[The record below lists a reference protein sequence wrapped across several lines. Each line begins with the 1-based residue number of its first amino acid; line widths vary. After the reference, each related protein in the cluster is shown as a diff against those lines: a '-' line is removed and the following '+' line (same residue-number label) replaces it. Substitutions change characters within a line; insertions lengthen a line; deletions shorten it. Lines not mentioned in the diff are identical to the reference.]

1 MSPNRGPAAS
11 ATTGRSRR
19 RLLVAAGAAAAGSL
33 AGCSV
38 IAPADGPEGEGDT
51 IEVVVHN
58 RTDDPARVGVR
69 VEDDEGA
76 ALVSRVYSLDPGRLD
91 ESAGIDATPA
101 TIRAFTPD
109 GTAAVWS
116 YAPDLNQDCEGEDIG
131 ITLTED
137 EGFESWYGC

>member
-11 ATTGRSRR
+11 AIAGRSRR
-19 RLLVAAGAAAAGSL
+19 RFLAAVGAAAAGSI

-51 IEVVVHN
+51 IEIVVLN

-69 VEDDEGA
+69 VEDDEGE
-76 ALVSRVYSLDPGRLD
+76 ALFSRVYSLDPGHLD
-91 ESAGIDATPA
+91 ESAGIDTTPA

-109 GTAAVWS
+109 ETAATWA
-116 YAPDLNQDCEGEDIG
+116 YAPDLDCEGQDIG
-131 ITLTED
+131 ITLTEE